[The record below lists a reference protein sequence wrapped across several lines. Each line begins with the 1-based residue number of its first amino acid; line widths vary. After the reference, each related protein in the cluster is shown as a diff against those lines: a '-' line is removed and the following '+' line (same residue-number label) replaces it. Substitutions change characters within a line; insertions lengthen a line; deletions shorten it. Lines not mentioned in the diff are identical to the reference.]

1 MQRENPIRK
10 ILLTNATSLK
20 ERKDLITMEASE
32 QEKVDNVMVTKLYQ
46 LAINKSNIDFD
57 QIPDSKGDIT
67 KFVGYTTMTECLS
80 VVKELAR
87 QQGVKIKELDI
98 TETAINNIVLF
109 KAQFVK
115 GFLIDK
121 DLIIMMYNLLVS
133 ACVTS
138 TSVILASYVDFVKS
152 PNVVEFTI
160 QKDPT
165 ILSHTAIDSLEK
177 FNESV
182 RSGDFARI
190 MNTVSNDK
198 ENFLGGAEIVIPFM
212 IIGGLLAI
220 VPLLRELTYYFYYS
234 RMKISD
240 SLKYQAELL
249 EINKES
255 VKYSNLP
262 PSKKKQVL
270 AKQARVAKNFKNMSE
285 KIAID
290 SASTEKQVKQ
300 EIERENR
307 NINVSEVKSQA
318 STISTS
324 SSDTSGGFI
333 L

>member
-1 MQRENPIRK
+1 MQRDNPIRK
-10 ILLTNATSLK
+10 ILLSNATSLK
-20 ERKDLITMEASE
+20 ERKELITMEASE
-32 QEKVDNVMVTKLYQ
+32 QEKVDNVMIAKLYQ
-46 LAINKSNIDFD
+46 LVINKSNIDFD

-80 VVKELAR
+80 VVKSLATDH
-87 QQGVKIKELDI
+87 GIKIKELDI

-121 DLIIMMYNLLVS
+121 DLIIMLYNLLVS
-133 ACVTS
+133 ACVTA
-138 TSVILASYVDFVKS
+138 TSVIISSYVDFVKS

-160 QKDPT
+160 LKDNSA
-165 ILSHTAIDSLEK
+165 LSHTAIDSLDK
-177 FNESV
+177 FNSSV
-182 RSGDFARI
+182 RSGDFARV

-198 ENFLGGAEIVIPFM
+198 ENFLGGAEVMIPFM
-212 IIGGLLAI
+212 IVGALLAI

-234 RMKISD
+234 RMRLSD
-240 SLKYQAELL
+240 NLKYQADLL

-255 VKYSNLP
+255 VKYSNLS

-270 AKQARVAKNFKNMSE
+270 AKQAKVAKNLSDMS
-285 KIAID
+285 KRIAID
-290 SASTEKQVKQ
+290 SAGTEKMAKQ
-300 EIERENR
+300 EIEKENR

-318 STISTS
+318 VTV
-324 SSDTSGGFI
+324 DTSGGFI